1 VEPPPKPPRSLD
13 ELSDRTEAGEPL
25 PIDPRE
31 RDRIGGDSTTTL
43 ASRVRRRSD
52 RKHARVVVRELA
64 RGELVGR
71 YVILEKLGAGAM
83 GIVHAAYDPD
93 LDRKVALKLLHGERN
108 GQRLLREAQAMARL
122 SHPNVITVHDVGE
135 VGEEPDAR
143 VFMAMEFVDGT
154 TLGAWARARER
165 SIAELLDVF
174 QGAGRGLAAAHAS
187 GLVHRDFKPDNVMI
201 GNDGRV
207 RVMDFG
213 LVRAQGDEGPREGD
227 DATTS
232 ALTSSVDGSSG
243 ELSSSRD
250 ALMSSSLL
258 ESRLTVEGS
267 LLGTPAYMAP
277 EQLRGES
284 ADARSDQFAFCV
296 ALWECLSGER
306 PFAGDNPLAVLFAIS
321 QGDVREPQ
329 RAMPGWL
336 RRTLMRGL
344 AARPE
349 ERWPDMRSLLAALAD
364 DPRVR
369 ARRWLL
375 GLGSLAVTGVAAAL
389 LVALWPEPP
398 ELVPPCQAVDAP
410 IRAVWSGEQAA
421 ALRET
426 FAASQLAYAEA
437 SATRVIDELD
447 RWSDAWALARR
458 DACEAT
464 ELRREQSTELLDLR
478 MACLDQRLH
487 GFVARL
493 ELFERA
499 DATIIE
505 KSIEAIEGL
514 PRIEPC
520 SDRAWLVA
528 TARPPEDP
536 ALASEVVAIEADVA
550 RVLAW
555 VKAGKAADARPLA
568 EATLE
573 RAARSGWPAVVAEA
587 SLARGHLQQ
596 ELGEFEPARSL
607 LEDAYFGARRTNQDE
622 VALQAAVLLVYGH
635 AVGLGEF
642 ALGGQW
648 QRLAAVEA
656 DRLGRPDAHEIAE
669 SSAGIY
675 WYMQDDVENAAKAFA
690 AQIEQSERAGSG
702 PSARGQAHVN
712 YGSVLVRVDSKRF
725 GAEAIDHGEQGV
737 ALLEQAYGPDHPQ
750 LGLALGNLATIY
762 GELERHDEAIARLER
777 GLAILE
783 RSYGPDHP
791 HTGLTELNLSTNLA
805 MAGRD
810 LPRAVELA
818 RDSLRVHE
826 QIYGPEHTL
835 TGESLR
841 ALARAHHGAGQHD
854 EALEAI
860 DRAIAI
866 VGMSNSV
873 MSSRDQRVVYL
884 LELGRIHEAE
894 LELDALAQL
903 APAFA
908 NRIEHPR
915 TSMLL
920 VELLLEHPGQRERIE
935 LLLHLAAYGIRRADD
950 VQLRAEF
957 GRLLDRVHQPQ
968 R

>member
-1 VEPPPKPPRSLD
+1 MQVEPPPKPRPLD

-31 RDRIGGDSTTTL
+31 RDRIGDSTMTL

-52 RKHARVVVRELA
+52 RKHSRVLARELA

-165 SIAELLDVF
+165 SLAELLDVF

-213 LVRAQGDEGPREGD
+213 LVRAHGDEGPREGD
-227 DATTS
+227 DATSS
-232 ALTSSVDGSSG
+232 ALTSSLDGSG

-321 QGDVREPQ
+321 QGDVREPR

-349 ERWPDMRSLLAALAD
+349 DRWPDMRSLLAALAD

-426 FAASQLAYAEA
+426 FAASKLAYAEA

-536 ALASEVVAIEADVA
+536 ALAGEVVAIEADVA

-555 VKAGKAADARPLA
+555 VEAGKAADARALA

-573 RAARSGWPAVVAEA
+573 RATRSGWPAVVAEA
-587 SLARGHLQQ
+587 SLARGRVQQ
-596 ELGEFEPARSL
+596 ELGEFEPARTL

-622 VALQAAVLLVYGH
+622 VALQAAMLLVYGH
-635 AVGLGEF
+635 AIGLGEF

-648 QRLAAVEA
+648 QRLAEVEA
-656 DRLGRPDAHEIAE
+656 DRLGRPDAHASAA

-702 PSARGQAHVN
+702 PSARGQAHAN

-725 GAEAIDHGEQGV
+725 GDEAIEHGEQGV

-762 GELERHDEAIARLER
+762 GELERHTEAIARLER

-791 HTGLTELNLSTNLA
+791 HTGLTELNLATNLA

-810 LPRAVELA
+810 LPRAIELA
-818 RDSLRVHE
+818 NDSLRVHE
-826 QIYGPEHTL
+826 QIYGPDHTL

-841 ALARAHHGAGQHD
+841 ALARAHHAAGHDD
-854 EALEAI
+854 EALVAI

-866 VGMSNSV
+866 VGMADSV
-873 MSSRDQRVVYL
+873 MASRDQRVVYL
-884 LELGRIHEAE
+884 LALARVHEAE

-903 APAFA
+903 APAYA

-915 TSMLL
+915 TAMLIAKQ
-920 VELLLEHPGQRERIE
+920 LLELPGQRERVE
-935 LLLHLAAYGIRRADD
+935 LLLHLAAFGIRHTGELDLLGELAELERAL
-950 VQLRAEF
+950 Q
-957 GRLLDRVHQPQ
+957 GQ